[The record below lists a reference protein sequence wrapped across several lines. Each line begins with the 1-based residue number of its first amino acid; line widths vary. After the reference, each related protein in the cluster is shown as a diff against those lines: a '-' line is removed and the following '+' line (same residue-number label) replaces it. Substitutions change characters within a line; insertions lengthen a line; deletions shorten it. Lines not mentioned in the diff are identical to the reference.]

1 MKIFIVSFVLLIS
14 LFSTNFISSNANE
27 INNSENDI
35 KIITRKEWE
44 AKDPIKDMVIH
55 KPEKITIHHSGVIY
69 PVKVNLIE
77 KMKGL
82 QRYSQS
88 SEKMANGKVKEVWA
102 DVPYH
107 FIISGT
113 GEIAEGRDINYSG
126 DTNTEYDPKNHIL
139 INVLGN
145 FQEQE
150 PTEEQIKSIVKL
162 CSYLCK
168 KYNISI
174 EEIKGHNDFATT
186 DCPGKNLSKL
196 IGKIKEDIFVK

>member
-1 MKIFIVSFVLLIS
+1 MKIFIVSFVLLIT
-14 LFSTNFISSNANE
+14 LFSNSFISSNANE
-27 INNSENDI
+27 VNTSQNDI
-35 KIITRKEWE
+35 KIISRKEWE
-44 AKDPIKDMVIH
+44 AKDPIKEMFIH

-113 GEIAEGRDINYSG
+113 GEIAEGRNINYSG

-145 FQEQE
+145 FQDQE

-186 DCPGKNLSKL
+186 DCLGKNLSKL
-196 IGKIKEDIFVK
+196 INDIKKQIEL